1 MNLFPV
7 LVEKLL
13 LEVLQ
18 FALRGAKLTF
28 PYYDEQWYEDLDLLI
43 TSDYDYGRYVKDPG
57 RFHEILP
64 FYESVR
70 LNWNLVYQITPAES
84 LTGPTFWL
92 YKYPHLPTTE
102 AFDTAKITAVFHN
115 SDSSE
120 AVNFMGKLALV
131 LSIKGK
137 LLKSEQLLREVIDVD
152 PTNREAARQL
162 VTIENNLGKLEDALK
177 WAETYLRLNPMDP
190 EILNTKGRIL
200 IILNRLGEAEKAL
213 KEALNLDEHR
223 EEPYRG
229 LMVIYG
235 VWNDRQ
241 KLVDILTRY
250 AGILPAN
257 SDKWRLVNSELKKL
271 RGPQ

>member
-1 MNLFPV
+1 M
-7 LVEKLL
+7 
-13 LEVLQ
+13 
-18 FALRGAKLTF
+18 
-28 PYYDEQWYEDLDLLI
+28 LI

-64 FYESVR
+64 FYDSVR
-70 LNWNLVYQITPAES
+70 LNWTLVYQITPAES

-92 YKYPHLPTTE
+92 YKYPHLPTTD
-102 AFDTAKITAVFHN
+102 AFDTAKIRAVFHE

-137 LLKSEQLLREVIDVD
+137 LLKSDQLFRRVFDAD
-152 PTNREAARQL
+152 PANREAAKQL
-162 VTIENNLGKLEDALK
+162 VTIENKLGKLEEALK
-177 WAETYLRLNPMDP
+177 SAETYLRLNPMDP

-200 IILNRLGEAEKAL
+200 IAVNRLGEAEKAL
-213 KEALNLDEHR
+213 KEALDLDEHR

-235 VWNDRQ
+235 VWNDKQ

-257 SDKWRLVNSELKKL
+257 SDKWRLVNNELKKL
-271 RGPQ
+271 SGSP